1 MILLLNARK
10 QMPQGSELAVV
21 TAEIVDILPR
31 ESQTPAMEK
40 WVGDQLANGNS
51 VSDMLAY
58 CKDAFGIVAHKID
71 AVESKL
77 SRQGVILDK
86 HIEYTDQRFAKVHDE
101 VREMKHESAID
112 RVHAEYARKEADKAR
127 QAAELALAKTQEVAI
142 GVATATAKADGARDL
157 AKNANY
163 GGSHLL
169 VGAAFIAILI
179 FVILAIITRVEVK
192 RDGEDKPDKKQQQ
205 SSLSAPQN
213 TPREPI
219 YRCDINETN
228 ATAKNC
234 VKR

>member
-1 MILLLNARK
+1 
-10 QMPQGSELAVV
+10 MPKGSELAVV

-86 HIEYTDQRFAKVHDE
+86 HIEYTDQRFTKVNDE
-101 VREMKHESAID
+101 IREIRHESAID

-157 AKNANY
+157 AQTANRF
-163 GGSHLL
+163 HFDPMLATCL
-169 VGAAFIAILI
+169 FAILI
-179 FVILAIITRVEVK
+179 FIILAIFTRVEVK
-192 RDGEDKPDKKQQQ
+192 RDGEDKLDKRQQQ
-205 SSLSAPQN
+205 SSIPSPSAKNDPLW
-213 TPREPI
+213 T
-219 YRCDINETN
+219 CDINEKN
-228 ATAKNC
+228 ATARNC
-234 VKR
+234 VRKP